1 MKDKIIIKYQPFSVN
16 QLILVVKNGAVVN
29 SFSTDL
35 DRINNVV
42 NGFAKEYGITNI
54 EMHGNADYL
63 SKFKSSLN
71 SQFASSGYN
80 IEIKE

>member
-1 MKDKIIIKYQPFSVN
+1 MENKIVIKYQPFSVN
-16 QLILVVKNGAVVN
+16 QLILVIKDGAVVN
-29 SFSTDL
+29 SFSTDI
-35 DRINNVV
+35 DRVNNVV

-63 SKFKSSLN
+63 SKFKASLN
-71 SQFASSGYN
+71 NQFASSGYN